1 MRINSFWCSMAFF
14 ALLGVASTWLPW
26 VWQGVTTTRPLFFF
40 YAITIVPF
48 TVIGLAMVL
57 GLMLGRARGPGRRR
71 AAIVAGLVVALVV
84 LDFGYMYPVL
94 TDMLLPYNDWLT
106 RMWLHSW
113 I

>member
-1 MRINSFWCSMAFF
+1 MAAWLGL
-14 ALLGVASTWLPW
+14 ALL
-26 VWQGVTTTRPLFFF
+26 
-40 YAITIVPF
+40 
-48 TVIGLAMVL
+48 
-57 GLMLGRARGPGRRR
+57 
-71 AAIVAGLVVALVV
+71 AIVAGLVVALVV